1 MLWSERG
8 FGKEKDRKRLHL
20 RNTHRQ
26 EGQSSCLARDDKA
39 SRLRPPRVFSQLLQ
53 SRLGCLLLLGL
64 WGHKPPV
71 LFPQEH
77 SPTPL
82 PEALGTQNG
91 RVRAKAYRKE
101 HSEIISFL
109 LPLYL
114 AKPAPFSSAGLYVL
128 PTWLPSPVFCMPVS
142 VGTCE
147 LGVRRASLLSQ
158 KSDFN
163 IKFESNNRA
172 LAGWT
177 GISSRSTRS
186 EH

>member
-26 EGQSSCLARDDKA
+26 EEQSSCLARDDKA

-64 WGHKPPV
+64 WGQQTTCSVSSGALPH
-71 LFPQEH
+71 
-77 SPTPL
+77 

-114 AKPAPFSSAGLYVL
+114 AKPAPFSSAGLCVL